1 VEVKRSSLWAGIY
14 LLLVFVGGALAGGVG
29 HRLYSAKSVNAK
41 AVTGPDA
48 YRQRYLNEM
57 QDRLKLDAGQMEKL
71 VVILDESRARYKAA
85 RDKVDPEMKQIQQDQ
100 RDQIRVILSDSQKSE
115 YEKMLA
121 ERERRRKESGRGP
134 GC

>member
-14 LLLVFVGGALAGGVG
+14 LLLVFVGGLLAGGFG
-29 HRLYSAKSVNAK
+29 HRLYYAKSVDAK
-41 AVTGPDA
+41 SVSGPDA
-48 YRQRYLNEM
+48 FRQRYLNDM
-57 QDRLKLDAGQMEKL
+57 QTRLHLAPEQMQKL
-71 VVILDESRARYKAA
+71 VVILDESKARYKAA
-85 RDKVDPEMKQIQQDQ
+85 RDRIDPEMKQIQQDQ
-100 RDQIRVILSDSQKSE
+100 RDKIRQMLNDTQKAE